1 MYDFKQ
7 VTIDKQN
14 LLEYSVLLSQIFTS
28 TNKFTPQFIA
38 WEYKDNPNGQIVG
51 FNAYDG
57 EELAAHYVTQPIKA
71 IINGVEKKGLL
82 SLNTAT
88 HPKHQGKKLF
98 TTLAEKTYELG
109 AEMGYE
115 FVYGVANANSTPGFI
130 NKLGFQLVA
139 PLDVKIGFGPIYKNS
154 QLVQFSFERK
164 WNHEELQWR
173 LNNPSQSYSI
183 KKKNILVPSG
193 KIGVNSILGYFNDL
207 DLNEIRLKNELH
219 KFGLLNL
226 YVGLDPIINWKKSYY
241 YNVPKKFKSSPL
253 NLIFK
258 DLTDKNIQLEKE
270 LVKFQVIDFDGY

>member
-1 MYDFKQ
+1 MYKFKM
-7 VTIDKQN
+7 VKSDEIKKIS
-14 LLEYSVLLSQIFTS
+14 LLLSNVFTI
-28 TNKFTPQFIA
+28 TNKFTDNFIK
-38 WEYKDNPNGQIVG
+38 WEYDLNPNGKIVG

-154 QLVQFSFERK
+154 QLDHFSFERK

-173 LNNPSQSYSI
+173 LNNPSQGYSI

-193 KIGVNSILGYFNDL
+193 KIGVNSILGSFNDL
-207 DLNEIRLKNELH
+207 VLNEIRLKNELH

-226 YVGLDPIINWKKSYY
+226 YVGLDPTINWKKSYY